1 MLWKYIKENNLQD
14 PSDKRTI
21 ICDESLRSLFPVES
35 INMFQMNKQLA
46 KHIWPLVQEDE
57 GIWWLKGVIIF
68 PEVFISIF
76 FYEYINFCTVFF
88 FPAGT
93 TNDPEKGK
101 QKMKMETDE
110 GTDIHFFNLF
120 MLLSQ
125 GEYKIIHLLK
135 LYR

>member
-1 MLWKYIKENNLQD
+1 LQD

-57 GIWWLKGVIIF
+57 
-68 PEVFISIF
+68 
-76 FYEYINFCTVFF
+76 
-88 FPAGT
+88 AGT

-110 GTDIHFFNLF
+110 DNDESNEEKATSSRIKT
-120 MLLSQ
+120 
-125 GEYKIIHLLK
+125 EE
-135 LYR
+135 